1 MSNSAVTVDVV
12 PGYYLENQTINV
24 AFNESV
30 ESVAINK
37 DGTPPSISK
46 YIAYD
51 TLNPPNPFI
60 SVTEDGAGRVVYDG
74 GFPKL

>member
-1 MSNSAVTVDVV
+1 MSNSVVTVDVV

-46 YIAYD
+46 
-51 TLNPPNPFI
+51 
-60 SVTEDGAGRVVYDG
+60 
-74 GFPKL
+74 